1 VKRIIGGLGAVG
13 TSIAFFSFPSEDTAM
28 MLIDMTNELAPILY
42 GLNVALV
49 ASALGVL
56 VSALAPWLR
65 SLERPRVPTW
75 SRPAMAGR

>member
-1 VKRIIGGLGAVG
+1 
-13 TSIAFFSFPSEDTAM
+13 M